1 MCYVYLLR
9 SISDPTQTYTGF
21 TRDLR
26 HRLTQHNCGHSTH
39 TRKFMPWELVF
50 YAAFQ
55 EEVAARKFES
65 YLKSGSGRAF
75 AHKRLLSGIRGGV
88 IGPIPRLHIS
98 SFQSIPS
105 HCTRGLERKFSRAI
119 ILLGTIAEARTC
131 DDIPWEP
138 RPSLA

>member
-9 SISDPTQTYTGF
+9 SISHPAEIYTGF
-21 TRDLR
+21 THDLR
-26 HRLTQHNCGHSTH
+26 HRVNQHNCGHSPY

-75 AHKRLLSGIRGGV
+75 AQKHLLTSKSGVTIR
-88 IGPIPRLHIS
+88 
-98 SFQSIPS
+98 
-105 HCTRGLERKFSRAI
+105 RA
-119 ILLGTIAEARTC
+119 
-131 DDIPWEP
+131 
-138 RPSLA
+138 